1 MILYALKSA
10 DGYLK
15 MAENK
20 EFTLVGI
27 NKASVYPESELAML
41 KALKNELQEQKE
53 QISNLRIIK
62 ITLTETDHFA

>member
-20 EFTLVGI
+20 EFDLVGI
-27 NKASVYPESELAML
+27 NKASVYPETELAML
-41 KALKNELQEQKE
+41 KVLKGDLQEQ
-53 QISNLRIIK
+53 SPSLRIIK

>member
-20 EFTLVGI
+20 GFTLVGI

-41 KALKNELQEQKE
+41 KALKNELQEH
-53 QISNLRIIK
+53 SPSLRIIK

>member
-10 DGYLK
+10 EGYLK

-20 EFTLVGI
+20 AFTLVGI
-27 NKASVYPESELAML
+27 NKASVYPETELATL
-41 KALKNELQEQKE
+41 KALKAELQG

-62 ITLTETDHFA
+62 ITLDETDHFA

>member
-10 DGYLK
+10 EGYLK

-20 EFTLVGI
+20 EFALVGI

-41 KALKNELQEQKE
+41 KVLKTELQEQL
-53 QISNLRIIK
+53 SSLRIIK
-62 ITLTETDHFA
+62 ITLAETDHFA

>member
-20 EFTLVGI
+20 EFALVGI
-27 NKASVYPESELAML
+27 NKASVYPKTELAML
-41 KALKNELQEQKE
+41 KALKNELQEQ
-53 QISNLRIIK
+53 ISDLRIIK
-62 ITLTETDHFA
+62 ITLAETDHFA

>member
-10 DGYLK
+10 EGYLK

-20 EFTLVGI
+20 DFALVGI

-41 KALKNELQEQKE
+41 KVLKTELQEQL
-53 QISNLRIIK
+53 SSLRIIK

>member
-10 DGYLK
+10 EGYLK

-20 EFTLVGI
+20 EFDLVGI
-27 NKASVYPESELAML
+27 NKASVYPESELVML
-41 KALKNELQEQKE
+41 KVLKTELQEQL
-53 QISNLRIIK
+53 SSLRIIK